1 MPKHIHADLMMQYA
15 KDAMETD
22 KPWERWEYFDG
33 NLWVVPD
40 FPMAF
45 DEECQ
50 YRRKPDVIKINGFEV
65 PVPLKVAPGLGTL
78 YSYAHPSGEDLHITN
93 TWDNDNFDKR
103 LLQKGLIHLT
113 KEAAVAHAK
122 ALLSFTEIKE

>member
-1 MPKHIHADLMMQYA
+1 MPKHIHADLMVQYA

-50 YRRKPDVIKINGFEV
+50 YRRKPNVVKINGFEV
-65 PVPLKVAPGLGTL
+65 PAPCAQKP
-78 YSYAHPSGEDLHITN
+78 SYGAEYYIPHLSSEDFC
-93 TWDNDNFDKR
+93 DNY
-103 LLQKGLIHLT
+103 
-113 KEAAVAHAK
+113 V
-122 ALLSFTEIKE
+122 